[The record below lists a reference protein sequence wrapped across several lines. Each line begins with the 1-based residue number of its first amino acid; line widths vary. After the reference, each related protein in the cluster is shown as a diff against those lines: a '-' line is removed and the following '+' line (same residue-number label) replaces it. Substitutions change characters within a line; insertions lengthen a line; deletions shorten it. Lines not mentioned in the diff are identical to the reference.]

1 MDNMTDITVRNE
13 LLIDSK
19 QLEHRLGD
27 ETTLIVFVGSEA
39 AFNAGHI
46 PNSVH
51 ISPSELTCGIPP
63 AVGKLPSIDKLT
75 TLFRRIGLTE
85 DSQLIAYDD
94 EGGGWAGRLIW
105 TLDVIGHA
113 HYQYLDG
120 GLHRW
125 QAEKR
130 PLEDSSDSSWPA
142 HSDYQVTVQSELL
155 VTAECIIN
163 GLSTEQI
170 HIWDARSAQEH
181 HGEKVLA
188 DRGGCIPGAA
198 NIDWLELIDHNRALQ
213 LKPLPL
219 IKQMMDEAG
228 LDGSKKIITHCQ
240 THHRSGLSYLVGKL
254 LGMPIAAYD
263 GSWSEWGNRSDTPI
277 ENKTLTTL

>member
-1 MDNMTDITVRNE
+1 MLP
-13 LLIDSK
+13 LLVEP
-19 QLEHRLGD
+19 QAL
-27 ETTLIVFVGSEA
+27 A
-39 AFNAGHI
+39 
-46 PNSVH
+46 
-51 ISPSELTCGIPP
+51 SELTSENILIVDLCRDENYIQHHLPGAVHVSPAELICGVKP
-63 AVGKLPSIDKLT
+63 AVGKLPSPEDLED
-75 TLFRRIGLTE
+75 LLSRIGYTP
-85 DSQLIAYDD
+85 DKHIIAYDD

-155 VTAECIIN
+155 VTAESIIN
-163 GLSTEQI
+163 GLSAEQI

>member
-1 MDNMTDITVRNE
+1 MTDITVQKE
-13 LLIDSK
+13 LLIDSE
-19 QLEHRLGD
+19 QLEYRLD
-27 ETTLIVFVGSEA
+27 DDATLIVFVGSEA

-46 PNSVH
+46 PNSIHV
-51 ISPSELTCGIPP
+51 SPSELTCGIPP

-75 TLFRRIGLTE
+75 ALFRRVGLTE
-85 DSQLIAYDD
+85 NSQLIAYDD

-105 TLDVIGHA
+105 TLDVIGHT

-130 PLEDSSDSSWPA
+130 PLEDSTVFLEQA
-142 HSDYQVTVQSELL
+142 HSDYQITIRNELL
-155 VTAECIIN
+155 VTAESIIN
-163 GLSTEQI
+163 DLSAKQI
-170 HIWDARSAQEH
+170 HIWDARSAQEY

-188 DRGGCIPGAA
+188 DRAGCIPGAA
-198 NIDWLELIDHNRALQ
+198 NIDWLELIDHSRAMQ

-263 GSWSEWGNRSDTPI
+263 GSWSEWGNRIDTPI
-277 ENKTLTTL
+277 ENKTSTTP

>member
-1 MDNMTDITVRNE
+1 MDNITKITVRNE
-13 LLIDSK
+13 LLIDSE
-19 QLEHRLGD
+19 QLEYQLD
-27 ETTLIVFVGSEA
+27 DDATLIVFVGSEA
-39 AFNAGHI
+39 VFNAGHI
-46 PNSVH
+46 PNSIHV
-51 ISPSELTCGIPP
+51 SPSELICGIPP

-75 TLFRRIGLTE
+75 VLFRRIGLTE

-105 TLDVIGHA
+105 TLDVIGHT

-130 PLEDSSDSSWPA
+130 PLEDSTTFLEQA
-142 HSDYQVTVQSELL
+142 HSDYQVTIRRNLL
-155 VTAECIIN
+155 VTAESIIN
-163 GLSTEQI
+163 DLSTKQI
-170 HIWDARSAQEH
+170 QIWDARSAQEH

-198 NIDWLELIDHNRALQ
+198 NIDWLELIDHSRALQ

-277 ENKTLTTL
+277 EKKTSITP

>member
-1 MDNMTDITVRNE
+1 MDNMTDSTIRNE
-13 LLIDSK
+13 LLIDSE
-19 QLEHRLGD
+19 QLEYRLND
-27 ETTLIVFVGSEA
+27 DATLIVFVGSEA

-46 PNSVH
+46 PNSIHV
-51 ISPSELTCGIPP
+51 SPSELTCGIPP

-75 TLFRRIGLTE
+75 ALFRRIGLTE
-85 DSQLIAYDD
+85 NSQLIAYDD

-105 TLDVIGHA
+105 TLDVIGHK

-130 PLEDSSDSSWPA
+130 PLEDSTALLEQA
-142 HSDYQVTVQSELL
+142 HSDYQVTIRSELL
-155 VTAECIIN
+155 VTAESIIN
-163 GLSTEQI
+163 DISTKQI

-181 HGEKVLA
+181 QGEKVLA

-198 NIDWLELIDHNRALQ
+198 NIDWLELIDHSRALQ

-219 IKQMMDEAG
+219 
-228 LDGSKKIITHCQ
+228 
-240 THHRSGLSYLVGKL
+240 
-254 LGMPIAAYD
+254 
-263 GSWSEWGNRSDTPI
+263 
-277 ENKTLTTL
+277 